1 MKELQGRNITIYNY
15 GLMDFKG
22 LQTETPSWTHHPKF
36 LIPIFKDNEILTK
49 FFSQTLIRNI
59 NSVYKRYLINKNLQI
74 KESTKEEKGFHFF
87 QDIINKDRPLDKNS
101 FIYVHLMMP
110 HYPFTFEDEFLE
122 KENNLDNYIKYW
134 NFVNN
139 KLLEVLKDSDLT
151 DYKIVITGDHGY
163 RKYPDIIDPYQ
174 TFGAFYGFDK
184 ENLKKIENV
193 QDIGFLILNNFK

>member
-1 MKELQGRNITIYNY
+1 LLPLEYFI
-15 GLMDFKG
+15 
-22 LQTETPSWTHHPKF
+22 
-36 LIPIFKDNEILTK
+36 
-49 FFSQTLIRNI
+49 
-59 NSVYKRYLINKNLQI
+59 
-74 KESTKEEKGFHFF
+74 KGFHFF

-193 QDIGFLILNNFK
+193 QDIGFLISNNFK